1 MIAQTHHGRIIV
13 VVTATVGAAAV
24 AGRLSRAGLI
34 VSRRLLARG
43 LLTGLLEAGLFLLKP
58 RLLGAGLANGAWAA
72 GGAILAGSAG
82 LARLAD
88 FTGLLVN
95 RCFCA
100 GEALGPCG

>member
-24 AGRLSRAGLI
+24 AGRQSRAGLI

-43 LLTGLLEAGLFLLKP
+43 LLTGLLEAGLLLVQP
-58 RLLGAGLANGAWAA
+58 RLFSAGLARRARGT
-72 GGAILAGSAG
+72 GGTILAGSAG
-82 LARLAD
+82 LPGFTD